1 MEMEMNTQHMGSGFD
16 GFLTE
21 ENLLEDATAIALKR
35 VIAWQIKEEMELQH
49 ITKTN
54 MAKRM
59 NTSCATVDRLLDT
72 TNSHLTLTMLVRSS
86 IALNKTI
93 KVELVG

>member
-1 MEMEMNTQHMGSGFD
+1 MEMNTQHMGSGFD
-16 GFLTE
+16 DFLTE

-59 NTSCATVDRLLDT
+59 NTSRATVYRLLDET
-72 TNSHLTLTMLVRSS
+72 DTHLTLTMLVRAA

-93 KVELVG
+93 RLELVN

>member
-1 MEMEMNTQHMGSGFD
+1 MEMEMNTQHMGSSFD

-59 NTSCATVDRLLDT
+59 NTSRATVYRLLDET
-72 TNSHLTLTMLVRSS
+72 DTHLTLTMLVRAA

-93 KVELVG
+93 RLELVN

>member
-1 MEMEMNTQHMGSGFD
+1 MKTAMNTNMGASFD
-16 GFLTE
+16 DFLE
-21 ENLLEDATAIALKR
+21 RENLLEGATVLALKR
-35 VIAWQIKEEMELQH
+35 VIAWQIKKEMELQK

-59 NTSCATVDRLLDT
+59 NISRATVDRLLDA
-72 TNSHLTLTMLVRSS
+72 TNSHLTLTMLVKAA

-93 KVELVG
+93 RVELVN

>member
-1 MEMEMNTQHMGSGFD
+1 MKTAMNTHMGASFD
-16 GFLTE
+16 DFLE
-21 ENLLEDATAIALKR
+21 RENLLEGATVLALKR
-35 VIAWQIKEEMELQH
+35 VIAWQIKKEMELQK

-59 NTSCATVDRLLDT
+59 NISRATVDRLLDA
-72 TNSHLTLTMLVRSS
+72 TNSHLTLTMLVKAA

-93 KVELVG
+93 RVELVN